1 VKRYDAFDE
10 SGNYI
15 DPQDAREDTDGYW
28 IAHDDPELAALRAVA
43 EAAENAGF
51 GRDGFTAGP
60 LAEAVIRWREAA
72 K

>member
-1 VKRYDAFDE
+1 MAPCECKIIPVSTARYICKCRQC
-10 SGNYI
+10 Y
-15 DPQDAREDTDGYW
+15 ARIERDL
-28 IAHDDPELAALRAVA
+28 AELAALRAVA